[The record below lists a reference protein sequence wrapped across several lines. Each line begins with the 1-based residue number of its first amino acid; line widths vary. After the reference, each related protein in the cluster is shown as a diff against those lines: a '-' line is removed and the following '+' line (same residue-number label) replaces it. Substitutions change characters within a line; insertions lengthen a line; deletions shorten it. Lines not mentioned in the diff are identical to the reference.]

1 MVKKT
6 LLSLAIAAST
16 AGLTAC
22 NISSTADNNEV
33 ATDPITAGVTGG
45 QASITAVVFSAA
57 RGNLPVNTDFLFAD
71 ASKTDGTAKLA
82 NTAPPVTDM
91 INDLAGFSSTASID
105 LAFTAALD
113 PSTVIA
119 GSSVWLVELKSKEDN
134 SLIDSLDLASI
145 VAVAP
150 TNPFAEGAD
159 QLSPGTDYMAE
170 YVAMDN
176 GATPTIR
183 IHPLKPLDPKTKYI
197 VIVTDKLKDANG
209 VTVVASSEYAHTS
222 SNDNL
227 ISPSLAPIRKA
238 VQGWEKLAG
247 GFLAVATQATQ
258 TQDNVILSYAFTT
271 EANDDVLLAMAAP
284 ENYISNLL
292 SDTKTLEG
300 VLGSDKVTA
309 LVAGVGTALQMPF
322 STDAEIIAVRNT
334 ATYKATVT
342 SKVAQSIIGG
352 GAAQQAGAALAGG
365 GAGAAQVNGAF
376 AAWNGTEGNEA
387 KQIPANPADWTSVH
401 YDYIARAL
409 GQYSDATDTATYISL
424 ASNGAGAL
432 LKDAADRPS
441 ARVFLPIR
449 FDINGS
455 GTINDS
461 EIIPV
466 SNTALDLPNATISV
480 QGMLTLPQFMKRK
493 DATDATSF
501 SDFWKGSS
509 SVGAVIDGAF
519 GNDAGTTPPK
529 DSDESLNVTYRFPFA
544 QKVEDVKVPVLVTYP
559 LPQALGGVCA
569 TPANGWPVVIF
580 QHGITTDRTA
590 SLGFANAMAASATGC
605 FATAAM
611 DLPTHGVDAYSTER
625 NHTKENPLPTRYK
638 AFNGFNVAGYSV
650 DPATAGNIA
659 TTTTPFAYALA
670 KFADNEDAE
679 VAATYA
685 GLQERHGNLAL
696 NTSQQPVPM
705 VFTPDSESGNSGDFF
720 INLTNMQQTRDH
732 IRQGVMDLMNL
743 NASLKNIGDAIQV
756 DLTGNE
762 TADLDGKLDTDNV
775 FFVGHSLGAITGMTF
790 AAVNNAVAT
799 NDNIADKEVNQL
811 KAVAFANPGG
821 QLPKLLENSP
831 SFSVKILPGL
841 AAAAGLTQGMADL
854 EKFFGVLQAPL
865 DSADPVN
872 FTDLLKSTNT
882 PVLMFEMVGGGAINA
897 TDSNTDENLGK
908 VTGLPDML
916 IAAAGYPADTVVPNN
931 ANPALNDVDTG
942 KSYLTGTDPL
952 VKQLELATVTGS
964 IAPSTDNLMLVSKFK
979 EGTHGTISSAD
990 AYTVFAE
997 MIGQTA
1003 SFFQTSGKGLVVG
1016 DADQLKVPAE

>member
-33 ATDPITAGVTGG
+33 VSNPVTAG
-45 QASITAVVFSAA
+45 TAGNLGLTTPVFSAA
-57 RGNLPVNTDFLFAD
+57 RSELPVKIDLLFAAA
-71 ASKTDGTAKLA
+71 ASTDGTAS
-82 NTAPPVTDM
+82 TADTKPPVTTM
-91 INDLAGFSSTASID
+91 INDLAGFSATASID
-105 LAFTAALD
+105 IAFNGTLNPDSVA
-113 PSTVIA
+113 A

-145 VAVAP
+145 VAAAP

-159 QLSPGTDYMAE
+159 QLSPGVDYTAE
-170 YVAMDN
+170 YVEMDG
-176 GATPTIR
+176 GATPVIR

-197 VIVTDKLKDANG
+197 VVVTDKLTDTNG
-209 VTVVASSEYAHTS
+209 NSVVPSAEYGHLS
-222 SNDNL
+222 SNQDIINAAL
-227 ISPSLAPIRKA
+227 TPVRGAI
-238 VQGWEKLAG
+238 QGWEKLAG
-247 GFLAVATQATQ
+247 IFLSTVTAATQ
-258 TQDNVILSYAFTT
+258 TQDNVVLSYAFTT

-292 SDTKTLEG
+292 ADTKTLEG
-300 VLGSDKVTA
+300 VLGSATVSA

-342 SKVAQSIIGG
+342 SKVAQSIIGP

-365 GAGAAQVNGAF
+365 GAGAAQINGAF

-387 KQIPANPADWTSVH
+387 KQIPANPADWTAVH

-432 LKDAADRPS
+432 LKAAADRPS
-441 ARVFLPIR
+441 ARDFVPIR
-449 FDINGS
+449 TDVNKNG
-455 GTINDS
+455 TTDAS

-466 SNTALDLPNATISV
+466 PNTALSLPNATISV

-559 LPQALGGVCA
+559 IPSADCPP
-569 TPANGWPVVIF
+569 PADGWPVVIF

-590 SLGFANAMAASATGC
+590 SLGFANAMAGSTAGC
-605 FATAAM
+605 FATVAM
-611 DLPTHGVDAYSTER
+611 DLPTHGVDASSTDR
-625 NHTKENPLPTRYK
+625 NGAAKRYG
-638 AFNGFNVAGYSV
+638 AFNGFNVAGYV
-650 DPATAGNIA
+650 D
-659 TTTTPFAYALA
+659 TTDPTKTPFAATLA
-670 KFADNEDAE
+670 GL
-679 VAATYA
+679 AAANVDTYA

-696 NTSQQPVPM
+696 NAQQQPTAM
-705 VFTPDSESGNSGDFF
+705 VFTTDAESGNSGDFF
-720 INLTNMQQTRDH
+720 INLGNMQQTRDH

-743 NASLKNIGDAIQV
+743 NASLENIGDAIKV
-756 DLTGNE
+756 DLNGDE
-762 TADLDGKLDTDNV
+762 TADLDGALDTDNV

-799 NDNIADKEVNQL
+799 NTNIAAKEVNLL

-854 EKFFGVLQAPL
+854 EKFFGVFQAPL

-872 FTDLLKSTNT
+872 FTSLLKSTNT
-882 PVLMFEMVGGGAINA
+882 PVLMFEMVGGGAVNA
-897 TDSNTDENLGK
+897 TDSNTNATLGK
-908 VTGLPDML
+908 VTGLPDTL
-916 IAAAGYPADTVVPNN
+916 IGAGGYPADTVVPNN
-931 ANPALNDVDTG
+931 ANPALNDVETG

-952 VKQLELATVTGS
+952 VKQLGLTTVTGS

>member
-33 ATDPITAGVTGG
+33 ATNPVTSGTAANPGLT
-45 QASITAVVFSAA
+45 SPVFSAA
-57 RGNLPVNTDFLFAD
+57 RSELPVKIDLLFAA
-71 ASKTDGTAKLA
+71 ASSTDGTAS
-82 NTAPPVTDM
+82 TADTKPPVTTM
-91 INDLAGFSSTASID
+91 INDLAGFSATASID
-105 LAFTAALD
+105 IAFSASLNPA
-113 PSTVIA
+113 SVAA

-134 SLIDSLDLASI
+134 SLIDALDLASI
-145 VAVAP
+145 VAAAP

-159 QLSPGTDYMAE
+159 QLSPGVDYTAE
-170 YVAMDN
+170 YVEMDG
-176 GATPTIR
+176 GATPSIR

-197 VIVTDKLKDANG
+197 VVITDKLTDTNG
-209 VTVVASSEYAHTS
+209 NSVVSSAEYGHLS
-222 SNDNL
+222 SNQDIINAAL
-227 ISPSLAPIRKA
+227 TPVRGAI
-238 VQGWEKLAG
+238 QGWEKLAG
-247 GFLAVATQATQ
+247 IFLSTVTSATQ
-258 TQDNVILSYAFTT
+258 TQDNIVLSYAFTT

-292 SDTKTLEG
+292 ADTKTLEG
-300 VLGSDKVTA
+300 VLGSATVTA
-309 LVAGVGTALQMPF
+309 LVEGVGTALQMPF

-342 SKVAQSIIGG
+342 SKVAQSIIGP

-387 KQIPANPADWTSVH
+387 KQIPANPADWTAVH

-441 ARVFLPIR
+441 ARDFLPIR

-559 LPQALGGVCA
+559 LPQALGGACA
-569 TPANGWPVVIF
+569 TPTNGWPVVIF

-590 SLGFANAMAASATGC
+590 SLGFANAMADATAGC

-670 KFADNEDAE
+670 TFADNEDAE

-696 NTSQQPVPM
+696 NTLQQPVPM

-799 NDNIADKEVNQL
+799 NANIAAKEVNLL

-831 SFSVKILPGL
+831 SFSARILPGL
-841 AAAAGLTQGMADL
+841 AASGLTQGMSSL
-854 EKFFGVLQAPL
+854 ETFFDIFQAPL

-882 PVLMFEMVGGGAINA
+882 PVLMFEMVGGGAVNA

-908 VTGLPDML
+908 VTGLPDTL
-916 IAAAGYPADTVVPNN
+916 IGAGGYPADTVVPNN

-952 VKQLELATVTGS
+952 VKQLELETVTES
-964 IAPSTDNLMLVSKFK
+964 IYPPGTDNLMLVSKFK

-1003 SFFQTSGKGLVVG
+1003 SFFQTAGKGLVVG
-1016 DADQLKVPAE
+1016 DADQLQVPAE